1 MGKWTSSKEVIEQ
14 VVVISNKLQEMFME
28 MLIHIWIFYAL
39 LSILGNDSILWIYPR
54 TFEIFVEVE
63 DAFNETIVEAN
74 AIICNN

>member
-39 LSILGNDSILWIYPR
+39 LSILGNDFWVL
-54 TFEIFVEVE
+54 
-63 DAFNETIVEAN
+63 
-74 AIICNN
+74 